1 MKKLSLIE
9 RTAKEGSFIY
19 FNKGESYYQADSF
32 ISNVSEYI
40 TTKNAQVLSVLID
53 SYHQKD
59 SEDTVSYNDIYAQN
73 ESFGSRNN
81 FSKILRNLRSSG
93 FLVPIEF
100 ECLNGHKIRSVKCD
114 VLNLNLENQQPL
126 ESTNFRSNAKDLAKH
141 RNFQLQELKS
151 HNIKPP
157 ASHDITSVVRPKND
171 FYVERFVSQRI
182 RPRGIQKLKMEES
195 KTFDEDKFK
204 LRLKSG
210 DQFLNLICH
219 SRSYS
224 GLMDS
229 KDLQVLLAIYTL
241 IYNYHSNELDTY
253 LATDTLPRNLTPI
266 ASKHIA
272 SLIGLSKS
280 TNSNDYIHD
289 SIQSIEDT
297 EYNLYPTD
305 EVELDVLNSDA
316 VLKGYTR
323 QKFKN
328 FEKCIPISNSPA
340 SFREQDGGIILPKAT
355 LYLIALPD
363 QIFKDLME
371 EKTLF
376 AFPPEVLSIA
386 PLLFSLYL
394 RFRALCK
401 PKISQSTKNLWRGLG
416 QIQKYPV
423 FMRSIHDA
431 FASIVSGKKSQSDHL
446 YASIDKID
454 NTITF
459 NLLGFKGTISLPD
472 DYYTVECDYE
482 EMMSCCN
489 VERRSPASKKVD
501 APIIFNELHI
511 LKKKVN
517 TSLQYQITKVIK
529 SVSNTRYYKYHIAYK
544 LRNGDEINIHKYL
557 TKDEI
562 NSCIEDI
569 VERTGIK
576 SESENLLIKIQVDIE
591 KIDGLMLSNSY
602 HLTVKDFNVLL
613 DRTDLSMYKY
623 DLDIS
628 SLLNSIQRRVAMHD
642 KLIKF
647 LSNPESEQIP
657 LSFLKFVD
665 EICDAQI

>member
-1 MKKLSLIE
+1 MKRLSLTV

-19 FNKGESYYQADSF
+19 FDKDESYYQVESF
-32 ISNVSEYI
+32 VNSISEYL
-40 TTKNAQVLSVLID
+40 TDKNAQVLSVLID
-53 SYHQKD
+53 SYRYKD
-59 SEDTVSYNDIYAQN
+59 SEDTVSYNDIHAKN
-73 ESFGSRNN
+73 ASFGSRNN

-100 ECLNGHKIRSVKCD
+100 DCLKGHKIRSVKCD
-114 VLNLNLENQQPL
+114 VLNLNLESHNPL
-126 ESTNFRSNAKDLAKH
+126 EKTNFRSNAKDLAKH
-141 RNFQLQELKS
+141 RHFQLNELKS

-195 KTFDEDKFK
+195 RTFDEDKFSLK
-204 LRLKSG
+204 LKFGNQSL
-210 DQFLNLICH
+210 DLICH

-241 IYNYHSNELDTY
+241 IYNYHSSELDMY
-253 LATDTLPRNLTPI
+253 LNTSTLPRNLTPVT
-266 ASKHIA
+266 SKHIA
-272 SLIGLSKS
+272 SLIGLSNS

-305 EVELDVLNSDA
+305 EVEMNVLNSDA

-340 SFREQDGGIILPKAT
+340 SIREKDGGIILPKAT

-386 PLLFSLYL
+386 PLLFTLYL

-416 QIQKYPV
+416 QIQKYAV

-431 FASIVSGKKSQSDHL
+431 FTSITKGKKSQSEHL
-446 YASIDKID
+446 YASIDD
-454 NTITF
+454 VENTITF
-459 NLLGFKGTISLPD
+459 NLLGFKGTISLSD
-472 DYYTVECDYE
+472 NYYVVECDYE
-482 EMMSCCN
+482 EMMGCCN
-489 VERRSPASKKVD
+489 VERRSDASKKLD
-501 APIIFNELHI
+501 APVIFNDLHI
-511 LKKKVN
+511 LKEKVN
-517 TSLQYQITKVIK
+517 TSLQYQITTVIK
-529 SVSNTRYYKYHIAYK
+529 SVSNTRYHKYHVTYK
-544 LRNGDEINIHKYL
+544 LCNGEEINIHKYL
-557 TKDEI
+557 TKEELND
-562 NSCIEDI
+562 CIEDI
-569 VERTGIK
+569 VERTGVTN
-576 SESENLLIKIQVDIE
+576 ESENLVIKIQMDVE
-591 KIDGLMLSNSY
+591 KIRGLILSNSY
-602 HLTVKDFNVLL
+602 SLTVDDFNLLL

-623 DLDIS
+623 DLDIP
-628 SLLNSIQRRVAMHD
+628 SLLNSIQRRPVMHD

-647 LSNPESEQIP
+647 FSSPESEQMP

-665 EICDAQI
+665 EFCSNLV